1 MMLSIISNHE
11 ISASAALQV
20 SGHEI
25 QFIHFLFH
33 FPHSIWEY
41 TIQCDDRVTT
51 LFLPASYITP
61 LHCTHLYTIWL
72 TRSTMYIALRVIGY
86 CLHTILK
93 KSNLLVHLI
102 CTALSFVIVC
112 LFDKFNLSSSTVF
125 VGHWYPGLLYS
136 WGEERSTVN
145 RMGMVHLSQ
154 IRISWPHTGLLLM
167 GKGRKCVISI
177 RARW

>member
-1 MMLSIISNHE
+1 MLSIISSHK
-11 ISASAALQV
+11 ISALAALQA
-20 SGHEI
+20 SGGEI

-33 FPHSIWEY
+33 FLHSLLEY
-41 TIQCDDRVTT
+41 TIQCDDRVIT
-51 LFLPASYITP
+51 LFLLPSYTTP

-112 LFDKFNLSSSTVF
+112 LFDEFNLSRSTVF
-125 VGHWYPGLLYS
+125 VGYWYPGLLYT
-136 WGEERSTVN
+136 WGKRKE
-145 RMGMVHLSQ
+145 H
-154 IRISWPHTGLLLM
+154 
-167 GKGRKCVISI
+167 GKSDGNGTSKSDSHQLAKHWIL
-177 RARW
+177 AFGKT